1 MVIDVILVAEV
12 IAILTLAVISPGPDF
27 FMILKNSLIYGKR
40 AGIFCALGIAC
51 GCIISFS
58 LIAVGIDVIFR
69 NALIQNILSM
79 VCGAYLIYMG
89 ILSILNKSSNEKLD
103 IYQQPQKSMT
113 SYFKNGFLTNVLNP
127 KLYTFGT
134 AVFIYMKTQ
143 QPTITTTAI
152 IIIINALIAFMW
164 FTAVSLLLSR
174 PMVRQVYF
182 KRERLMN
189 WALGIIL
196 IAIGGKIVF
205 S

>member
-1 MVIDVILVAEV
+1 MVIDVSLVTEV
-12 IAILTLAVISPGPDF
+12 LVILTLAIVSPGPDF
-27 FMILKNSLIYGKR
+27 FMILRKSLIYGKR

-58 LIAVGIDVIFR
+58 LIAVGIDVLFK
-69 NALIQNILSM
+69 NSLIQSILSM
-79 VCGAYLIYMG
+79 ACGTYLIYMG
-89 ILSILNKSSNEKLD
+89 ISSILHKSSNEKLNT
-103 IYQQPQKSMT
+103 YQQPPKKT
-113 SYFKNGFLTNVLNP
+113 ISYFKNGLFTNVLNP

-143 QPTITTTAI
+143 QPNLATTAV

-164 FTAVSLLLSR
+164 FTTVSLLLSR
-174 PMVRQVYF
+174 PMIRQFYL

-189 WALGIIL
+189 WVLGLIL